1 MLIYYIITFIIG
13 AMFMLCAIGVMSYQ
27 KDKEVQNNVRFFVV
41 AEQKNSKEHY
51 NYENIWLFIGKPLR
65 EEDSWNDVPNK
76 SLRILPGYA
85 FEKYGLNVEEYVNM
99 TFEDEPVE
107 VFLNLEDN

>member
-13 AMFMLCAIGVMSYQ
+13 AMFMLCAIGIMSYQ
-27 KDKEVQNNVRFFVV
+27 KDMETQNMARFFVV
-41 AEQKNSKEHY
+41 AEPKKHKEIYKH
-51 NYENIWLFIGKPLR
+51 ENIWLFIGKPMR
-65 EEDSWNDVPNK
+65 NENSWDDVPNK

-85 FEKYGLNVEEYVNM
+85 FEKFGLNVEDYVNM

-107 VFLNLEDN
+107 VFLNLED

>member
-13 AMFMLCAIGVMSYQ
+13 AMFMLCAIGIMSYQ
-27 KDKEVQNNVRFFVV
+27 KGMETQNMARFFVV
-41 AEQKNSKEHY
+41 AEPKKHKEIY
-51 NYENIWLFIGKPLR
+51 KYENIWLFIGKPMR
-65 EEDSWNDVPNK
+65 NEDSWNDAPNK

-85 FEKYGLNVEEYVNM
+85 FEKFGLNVEDYVNM

-107 VFLNLEDN
+107 VFLNLED

>member
-13 AMFMLCAIGVMSYQ
+13 AMFMLCAIGIMSYQ
-27 KDKEVQNNVRFFVV
+27 KDMETQNMVRFFVV
-41 AEQKNSKEHY
+41 AEPKKHEEIYKH
-51 NYENIWLFIGKPLR
+51 ENIWLFIGKPMR
-65 EEDSWNDVPNK
+65 NEDSWNDVPNK

-85 FEKYGLNVEEYVNM
+85 FEKFGLNVEDYVNM

-107 VFLNLEDN
+107 VFLNLED